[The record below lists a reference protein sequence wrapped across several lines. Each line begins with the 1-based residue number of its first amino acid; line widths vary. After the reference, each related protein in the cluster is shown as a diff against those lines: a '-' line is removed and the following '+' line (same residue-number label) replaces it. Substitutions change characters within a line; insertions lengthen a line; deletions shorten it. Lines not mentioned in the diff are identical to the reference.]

1 MHDSARSLARYGR
14 HGDNNL
20 LHVSNSELRGIE
32 LLTGKK
38 FTRNPD
44 TGLPEAFNF
53 GKILGAAAPII
64 AGVGG
69 TILSG
74 GNPLVGAAAA
84 GATSGAVAK
93 AEGKSTEQA
102 LAQGLMTGITS
113 YAGGQLLGNIGD
125 VGAAQA
131 ASQAPVYGPPVPEV
145 SSASAAM
152 PVEAG
157 ALQQIV
163 PPQAGGTPA
172 IPSSMTP
179 GMPSA
184 PSYESALESI
194 RAGKAANV
202 GGAPQFGNIDQGLA
216 KTTNLSD
223 VGTALTERPG
233 AALGEVATPRGLL
246 AGAGLYTAASD
257 LMSSQRPNIPGQTPY
272 DPGRYPEA
280 FPAVPRTWNAPPVGY
295 IPGQGP
301 EYRYFAKGGLAT
313 MRSSD
318 NAIKNIV
325 DEAKAAI
332 LGEHPRPKEALGR
345 LEETFGPGSTAL
357 LRERI
362 GGGRVSGA
370 GGGMDDLVP
379 GSIEG
384 RQKVRLADGEFVVPA
399 DVVSGLGDGSTDQG
413 VRRLHGMMDKVR
425 KERTGKEEQPKSIGG
440 KITL

>member
-20 LHVSNSELRGIE
+20 LHVSNNELRGIE

-53 GKILGAAAPII
+53 GKILNVAAPII
-64 AGVGG
+64 AGVGV
-69 TILSG
+69 TAAT
-74 GNPLVGAAAA
+74 GNPVLGAAA
-84 GATSGAVAK
+84 SGAVSGGLAK
-93 AEGKSTEQA
+93 SQGASTEQA
-102 LAQGLMTGITS
+102 LAQGLMSGITS
-113 YAGGQLLGNIGD
+113 YAGGQILSG
-125 VGAAQA
+125 VGAPTAPSVA
-131 ASQAPVYGPPVPEV
+131 APSISGMAPE
-145 SSASAAM
+145 AAM
-152 PVEAG
+152 A
-157 ALQQIV
+157 ALPATPTPATTGVGFQGV
-163 PPQAGGTPA
+163 GGTLSG
-172 IPSSMTP
+172 IGERISNV
-179 GMPSA
+179 
-184 PSYESALESI
+184 
-194 RAGKAANV
+194 AA
-202 GGAPQFGNIDQGLA
+202 D
-216 KTTNLSD
+216 
-223 VGTALTERPG
+223 PG
-233 AALGEVATPRGLL
+233 AAISKIGENIQAKPFSALMS
-246 AGAGLYTAASD
+246 GAGLYSTASD
-257 LMSSQRPNIPGQTPY
+257 LMANQQPNIPGQTPY

-362 GGGRVSGA
+362 GGGRVAGA

-425 KERTGKEEQPKSIGG
+425 KERTGKEAQPKSIGG